1 MPPIKGNRK
10 KNYPMDTSKHLKSFM
25 EIGLTEREA
34 KVYITL
40 LSGRMFTVLELQEA
54 VNIPRTKIY
63 EVLNK
68 LVSRNICIEKKLG
81 RNKLY
86 EAVEPKLALER
97 VLESYKKDLERKEEL
112 IKQVSEVFT
121 PIFQNSK
128 SIVNPLEFIDVMKE
142 KGQIHKRYTACVHS
156 TRREMLTFNKGP
168 YACDTS
174 ERLGEQED
182 EEYKL
187 LKRGGSCKDIYEL
200 NELKE
205 VDWLLN
211 SVKKSLKLGQQA
223 RVVERLPIKML
234 VFDQE
239 KVMFALEQP
248 VLVPNEL
255 TMIYIEHKQLAEACS
270 MLFYHLWDQG
280 QDINEIGKDFVGEVE
295 SYSFV
300 SN

>member
-1 MPPIKGNRK
+1 
-10 KNYPMDTSKHLKSFM
+10 MDTSKYLKSFM

-34 KVYITL
+34 KVYMTL
-40 LSGRMFTVLELQEA
+40 LNGRMFTVLELQEA
-54 VNIPRTKIY
+54 VNIPRTKMY

-68 LVSRNICIEKKLG
+68 LVNRNICIEKKLG

-86 EAVEPKLALER
+86 EAVEPKLAMER
-97 VLESYKKDLERKEEL
+97 VLDSYKKDLERKEEL
-112 IKQVSEVFT
+112 IEQVSDVFT

-128 SIVNPLEFIDVMKE
+128 SIVNPLEFIDVMKD
-142 KGQIHKRYTACVHS
+142 KAQIHKRYTACVHS
-156 TRREMLTFNKGP
+156 AKREMLTFNKGP

-174 ERLGEQED
+174 DRLGEQED

-205 VDWLLN
+205 VNWLFN

-223 RVVERLPIKML
+223 RVVEKLPIKML

-280 QDINEIGKDFVGEVE
+280 QDISEIGKDFVSEVE
-295 SYSFV
+295 SYSYI
-300 SN
+300 SH

>member
-1 MPPIKGNRK
+1 
-10 KNYPMDTSKHLKSFM
+10 MDTSKYLPAFM

-34 KVYITL
+34 KVYMTL
-40 LSGRMFTVLELQEA
+40 LNGKMFTVLELQEA

-68 LVSRNICIEKKLG
+68 LVSRNICVEKKLG

-86 EAVEPKLALER
+86 EAVEPKIALER
-97 VLESYKKDLERKEEL
+97 IVELYKKDLERKEEL
-112 IKQVSEVFT
+112 ISQVSEVFT

-128 SIVNPLEFIDVMKE
+128 SIINPLEFIDIMKE
-142 KGQIHKRYTACVHS
+142 KSQIHKRYTACVKS
-156 TRREMLTFNKGP
+156 TKSQMLTFNKGP

-174 ERLGEQED
+174 DRLDEQED
-182 EEYKL
+182 EEFKL
-187 LKRGGSCKDIYEL
+187 LKRGGACKDIYEL
-200 NELKE
+200 SELKE
-205 VDWLLN
+205 VDWLLS

-223 RVVERLPIKML
+223 RVVKKLPIKML
-234 VFDQE
+234 VFDQA

-248 VLVPNEL
+248 VPEANEL

-270 MLFYHLWDQG
+270 ILFYHLWDQG
-280 QDINEIGKDFVGEVE
+280 IDISEIAKDSINKIE
-295 SYSFV
+295 SFSFI

>member
-1 MPPIKGNRK
+1 
-10 KNYPMDTSKHLKSFM
+10 MDSSKYLRSFI

-34 KVYITL
+34 KVYMTL
-40 LSGRMFTVLELQEA
+40 LSGKMFTVLELQEA
-54 VNIPRTKIY
+54 ANIPRTKIY

-86 EAVEPKLALER
+86 EAVEPKIALER
-97 VLESYKKDLERKEEL
+97 VLDSYKRDLERKEEL
-112 IKQVSEVFT
+112 ITQVSEVFT

-142 KGQIHKRYTACVHS
+142 KTQIHKRYTACVKS
-156 TRREMLTFNKGP
+156 TKREMLTFNKGP

-174 ERLGEQED
+174 DRLEEQED
-182 EEYKL
+182 EEFKL
-187 LKRGGSCKDIYEL
+187 LRRGGACKDIYEL
-200 NELKE
+200 DELKE
-205 VDWLLN
+205 VDWLLS

-223 RVVERLPIKML
+223 RVVKKLPIKML
-234 VFDQE
+234 VFDHE

-248 VLVPNEL
+248 VPDSNEL

-270 MLFYHLWDQG
+270 ILFYHLWDQG
-280 QDINEIGKDFVGEVE
+280 IDICDIEKDSLNKIE
-295 SYSFV
+295 SFSFV

>member
-1 MPPIKGNRK
+1 
-10 KNYPMDTSKHLKSFM
+10 MDTSKYLRSFI

-34 KVYITL
+34 KVYMTL
-40 LSGRMFTVLELQEA
+40 LSGKMFTVLELQEA

-86 EAVEPKLALER
+86 EAVEPQIALER
-97 VLESYKKDLERKEEL
+97 VVESYKNDLDRKKEL
-112 IKQVSEVFT
+112 IQQVSEVFT

-142 KGQIHKRYTACVHS
+142 KSQIHRRYTSCVKS
-156 TRREMLTFNKGP
+156 TKREMLTLNKGP

-174 ERLGEQED
+174 DRLVEQED
-182 EEYKL
+182 EEFKL

-200 NELKE
+200 KELKE
-205 VDWLLN
+205 VDWLLS
-211 SVKKSLKLGQQA
+211 SVKKSLNLGQQA
-223 RVVERLPIKML
+223 RVVKKLPIKML

-248 VLVPNEL
+248 VPTANEL

-270 MLFYHLWDQG
+270 ILFYHLWDQG
-280 QDINEIGKDFVGEVE
+280 VDVNEVGKDSINKIE
-295 SYSFV
+295 SFSFI

>member
-1 MPPIKGNRK
+1 
-10 KNYPMDTSKHLKSFM
+10 MDTSKYLKSFM

-68 LVSRNICIEKKLG
+68 LVNRNICIEKKLG

-112 IKQVSEVFT
+112 IKQVSEVFA

-187 LKRGGSCKDIYEL
+187 LKRGGSCKDIYQL

-280 QDINEIGKDFVGEVE
+280 QDISEIGKDIVGEVE
-295 SYSFV
+295 SYSFI

>member
-1 MPPIKGNRK
+1 
-10 KNYPMDTSKHLKSFM
+10 MDNSKYLPALI

-34 KVYITL
+34 KVYMTL
-40 LSGRMFTVLELQEA
+40 LNGKMFTVLELQQA

-86 EAVEPKLALER
+86 EAVEPNVALER
-97 VLESYKKDLERKEEL
+97 VVESYKKDLERKEQL
-112 IKQVSEVFT
+112 ITQISEVFT

-128 SIVNPLEFIDVMKE
+128 SIINPLEFIDVMKE
-142 KGQIHKRYTACVHS
+142 KSQIHKRYTECLKS
-156 TRREMLTFNKGP
+156 TKSEMLTFNKGP
-168 YACDTS
+168 YACDTND
-174 ERLGEQED
+174 RLREQED
-182 EEYKL
+182 EEFKL
-187 LKRGGSCKDIYEL
+187 LKRGGSCKDIYEFS
-200 NELKE
+200 ELKE
-205 VDWLLN
+205 VDWLLS

-223 RVVERLPIKML
+223 RVVKKLPIKML

-248 VLVPNEL
+248 VPEINEL

-270 MLFYHLWDQG
+270 ILFYHLWDQG
-280 QDINEIGKDFVGEVE
+280 VDISEIANDWINKID
-295 SYSFV
+295 SFSFF

>member
-1 MPPIKGNRK
+1 
-10 KNYPMDTSKHLKSFM
+10 M

-68 LVSRNICIEKKLG
+68 LVNRNICIEKKLG

-174 ERLGEQED
+174 DRLGEQED

-187 LKRGGSCKDIYEL
+187 LKRGGLCKDIYEL
-200 NELKE
+200 KELKE

-248 VLVPNEL
+248 VLIPNEL

-270 MLFYHLWDQG
+270 MLFYHLWDKG
-280 QDINEIGKDFVGEVE
+280 QDISEIGKDIVGEVE
-295 SYSFV
+295 SYSFI

>member
-1 MPPIKGNRK
+1 
-10 KNYPMDTSKHLKSFM
+10 MDTSKYLRSFI

-34 KVYITL
+34 KVYMTL

-86 EAVEPKLALER
+86 EAVEPKLAMER
-97 VLESYKKDLERKEEL
+97 ILDSYKKELNRKEEL
-112 IKQVSEVFT
+112 IQQVSEVFT

-128 SIVNPLEFIDVMKE
+128 SIINPLEFIDVMKE
-142 KGQIHKRYTACVHS
+142 KGQIHKRYTACVKS
-156 TRREMLTFNKGP
+156 TKREMLTFNKGP

-174 ERLGEQED
+174 DRLVEQE
-182 EEYKL
+182 EEEFKL
-187 LKRGGSCKDIYEL
+187 LRRGGSCKDIYEL

-223 RVVERLPIKML
+223 RVVERIPIKML

-248 VLVPNEL
+248 ISVSNEL

-270 MLFYHLWDQG
+270 MLFYHLWDKG
-280 QDINEIGKDFVGEVE
+280 KDIAEIGEDFAEEVK
-295 SYSFV
+295 SFAFS

>member
-1 MPPIKGNRK
+1 
-10 KNYPMDTSKHLKSFM
+10 MDTSKYLPAFM

-34 KVYITL
+34 KVYMTL
-40 LSGRMFTVLELQEA
+40 LNGKMFTVLELQEA

-86 EAVEPKLALER
+86 EAVEPKIALER
-97 VLESYKKDLERKEEL
+97 VVESYKKDLERKEEL
-112 IKQVSEVFT
+112 ISQVSEVFT

-128 SIVNPLEFIDVMKE
+128 SIINPLEFIDIMKE
-142 KGQIHKRYTACVHS
+142 KSQIHKRYTACVKS
-156 TRREMLTFNKGP
+156 TKSEMLTFNKGP

-174 ERLGEQED
+174 DRLDEQED
-182 EEYKL
+182 EEFKL
-187 LKRGGSCKDIYEL
+187 LKRGGACKDIYEL
-200 NELKE
+200 SELKE
-205 VDWLLN
+205 VDWLLS

-223 RVVERLPIKML
+223 RVVKKLPIKML

-248 VLVPNEL
+248 VPEVNEL

-270 MLFYHLWDQG
+270 ILFYHLWDQG
-280 QDINEIGKDFVGEVE
+280 IDISDIAKDSINKIE
-295 SYSFV
+295 SFSFV

>member
-1 MPPIKGNRK
+1 
-10 KNYPMDTSKHLKSFM
+10 MDTSKYLKSFM

-34 KVYITL
+34 KVYMTL
-40 LSGRMFTVLELQEA
+40 LNGRMFTVMELQEA

-68 LVSRNICIEKKLG
+68 LVNRNICIEKKLG

-86 EAVEPKLALER
+86 EAVEPKLAMER
-97 VLESYKKDLERKEEL
+97 VLDSYKKDLERKEEL
-112 IKQVSEVFT
+112 IQQVSDVFT

-142 KGQIHKRYTACVHS
+142 KVQIHKRYTACVHS
-156 TRREMLTFNKGP
+156 TKREMLTFNKGP

-174 ERLGEQED
+174 DRLGEQED

-205 VDWLLN
+205 VDWLLD

-223 RVVERLPIKML
+223 RVVEKLPIKML

-270 MLFYHLWDQG
+270 MLFYHLWEMG
-280 QDINEIGKDFVGEVE
+280 QDINEIGEGFVGKVE

>member
-1 MPPIKGNRK
+1 
-10 KNYPMDTSKHLKSFM
+10 MDTSKYLKSFM

-112 IKQVSEVFT
+112 IQQVSEVFT

-174 ERLGEQED
+174 DRLGEQED

-187 LKRGGSCKDIYEL
+187 LKRGGSCKDIYQL

-280 QDINEIGKDFVGEVE
+280 QDISEIGKNIVGEVE

>member
-1 MPPIKGNRK
+1 
-10 KNYPMDTSKHLKSFM
+10 MDTSKYLQSFI

-34 KVYITL
+34 KVYMTL
-40 LSGRMFTVLELQEA
+40 LSGKMFTVLELQEA

-68 LVSRNICIEKKLG
+68 LVSRNICLEKKLG
-81 RNKLY
+81 KNKLY
-86 EAVEPKLALER
+86 EAVEPQIALGR
-97 VLESYKKDLERKEEL
+97 VVDSYKKEVERKEAL
-112 IKQVSEVFT
+112 INQVSEVFT
-121 PIFQNSK
+121 PIFKNSK
-128 SIVNPLEFIDVMKE
+128 SIINPLEFIDVMTE
-142 KGQIHKRYTACVHS
+142 KIQIHRRYAACVRS
-156 TRREMLTFNKGP
+156 TKREMLTLNKGP

-174 ERLGEQED
+174 DRLQEQED
-182 EEYKL
+182 EEFKL

-200 NELKE
+200 VELKE
-205 VDWLLN
+205 VDWLLS

-223 RVVERLPIKML
+223 RVVKKLPIKML

-248 VLVPNEL
+248 VPISNEL

-270 MLFYHLWDQG
+270 ILFYHLWDQG
-280 QDINEIGKDFVGEVE
+280 VDINEFGEDSVE
-295 SYSFV
+295 KIESFAFA

>member
-1 MPPIKGNRK
+1 
-10 KNYPMDTSKHLKSFM
+10 MDTSKYLKSFI

-34 KVYITL
+34 KVYMTL
-40 LSGRMFTVLELQEA
+40 LNGRMFTVLELQEA

-68 LVSRNICIEKKLG
+68 LVNRNICIEKKLG

-86 EAVEPKLALER
+86 EAVEPKLAMER
-97 VLESYKKDLERKEEL
+97 VLDSYKKDLERKEEL
-112 IKQVSEVFT
+112 IQQVSDVFT

-128 SIVNPLEFIDVMKE
+128 SIVNPLEFIDVMKD
-142 KGQIHKRYTACVHS
+142 KAQIHKRYTSCVHS
-156 TRREMLTFNKGP
+156 TKRDMLTFNKGP
-168 YACDTS
+168 YACDNS
-174 ERLGEQED
+174 DRLGEQED

-200 NELKE
+200 NELNE
-205 VDWLLN
+205 VDWLLD

-223 RVVERLPIKML
+223 RIVDKLPIKML

-280 QDINEIGKDFVGEVE
+280 QDISEIGKDFVSELE
-295 SYSFV
+295 SYSYI
-300 SN
+300 SH

>member
-1 MPPIKGNRK
+1 
-10 KNYPMDTSKHLKSFM
+10 MDTSKYLRSFI

-34 KVYITL
+34 KVYMTL
-40 LSGRMFTVLELQEA
+40 LSGKMFTVLELQEA

-81 RNKLY
+81 KNKLY
-86 EAVEPKLALER
+86 EAVEPEIAMGR
-97 VLESYKKDLERKEEL
+97 VLESYKKDIVRKEEL
-112 IKQVSEVFT
+112 INQVSEVFT
-121 PIFQNSK
+121 PIFQSSK
-128 SIVNPLEFIDVMKE
+128 SVINPLEFIDVMKD
-142 KGQIHKRYTACVHS
+142 KVQIHKRYTACVRS
-156 TRREMLTFNKGP
+156 TKGEMLTFNKGP

-174 ERLGEQED
+174 DRLGEQED
-182 EEYKL
+182 EEFKL

-211 SVKKSLKLGQQA
+211 SVKKSLRLGQQA
-223 RVVERLPIKML
+223 RVVEKLPIKML

-239 KVMFALEQP
+239 KVMFALEPP
-248 VLVPNEL
+248 VPESNKL

-270 MLFYHLWDQG
+270 ILFYHLWDQG
-280 QDINEIGKDFVGEVE
+280 QDINDIQKEFINKSSSVE
-295 SYSFV
+295 LIAS
-300 SN
+300 

>member
-1 MPPIKGNRK
+1 
-10 KNYPMDTSKHLKSFM
+10 MDTSKYLRSFI

-34 KVYITL
+34 KVYMTL
-40 LSGRMFTVLELQEA
+40 LSGKMFTVLELQEA

-86 EAVEPKLALER
+86 EAVEPKIALER
-97 VLESYKKDLERKEEL
+97 VVESYKKELERKEQL

-128 SIVNPLEFIDVMKE
+128 STVNPLEFIDVMKE
-142 KGQIHKRYTACVHS
+142 KSQIHKRYTACVKS
-156 TRREMLTFNKGP
+156 TKREMLTFNKGP

-174 ERLGEQED
+174 DRLEEQED
-182 EEYKL
+182 EEFKL

-200 NELKE
+200 KELKE
-205 VDWLLN
+205 VDWLLS

-223 RVVERLPIKML
+223 RVVKKLPIKML

-248 VLVPNEL
+248 VPVQNEL

-270 MLFYHLWDQG
+270 ILFYHLWGQG
-280 QDINEIGKDFVGEVE
+280 VDVNEVGKDSVDKIE
-295 SYSFV
+295 SFAFA

>member
-1 MPPIKGNRK
+1 
-10 KNYPMDTSKHLKSFM
+10 MDTSKYLPAFI
-25 EIGLTEREA
+25 EVGLTEREA
-34 KVYITL
+34 KVYMTL
-40 LSGRMFTVLELQEA
+40 LSGKMFTVLELQEA

-68 LVSRNICIEKKLG
+68 LVSRNICVEKKLG

-86 EAVEPKLALER
+86 EAVEPKIALER
-97 VLESYKKDLERKEEL
+97 VVELYKKDLERKEEL
-112 IKQVSEVFT
+112 ITQISDVFT

-128 SIVNPLEFIDVMKE
+128 SIINPLEFIDVMKE
-142 KGQIHKRYTACVHS
+142 KSQIHRRYTACVKS

-174 ERLGEQED
+174 DRLHEQED
-182 EEYKL
+182 EEFKL

-200 NELKE
+200 SELKD
-205 VDWLLN
+205 VDWLLS

-223 RVVERLPIKML
+223 RVIKRLPIKML

-248 VLVPNEL
+248 VPDVNEL

-270 MLFYHLWDQG
+270 ILFYHLWDQG
-280 QDINEIGKDFVGEVE
+280 IDISEIGQDSINKIE
-295 SYSFV
+295 SFSFI

>member
-1 MPPIKGNRK
+1 
-10 KNYPMDTSKHLKSFM
+10 MDTSKYLKSFM

-40 LSGRMFTVLELQEA
+40 LNGRMFTVLELQEA

-68 LVSRNICIEKKLG
+68 LVNRNICIEKKLG

-86 EAVEPKLALER
+86 EAVEPKLAMER
-97 VLESYKKDLERKEEL
+97 VLDSYKKDLERKEEL
-112 IKQVSEVFT
+112 IQQVSDVFT

-142 KGQIHKRYTACVHS
+142 KTQIHKRYTACVHS
-156 TRREMLTFNKGP
+156 TKREMLTFNKGP

-174 ERLGEQED
+174 DRLGEQED

-280 QDINEIGKDFVGEVE
+280 QNISEIGKDFVSEIE

-300 SN
+300 SH

>member
-1 MPPIKGNRK
+1 
-10 KNYPMDTSKHLKSFM
+10 MDTSKYLPAFM

-34 KVYITL
+34 KVYMTL
-40 LSGRMFTVLELQEA
+40 LNGKMFTVLELQEA

-86 EAVEPKLALER
+86 EAVEPKIALER
-97 VLESYKKDLERKEEL
+97 VVESYKKDLERKKEL
-112 IKQVSEVFT
+112 ISQVSEVFT

-128 SIVNPLEFIDVMKE
+128 SIINPLEFIDIMKE
-142 KGQIHKRYTACVHS
+142 KSQIHKRYTACVKS
-156 TRREMLTFNKGP
+156 TKSEMLTFNKGP

-174 ERLGEQED
+174 DRLDEQED
-182 EEYKL
+182 EEFKL
-187 LKRGGSCKDIYEL
+187 LKRGGACKDIYEL
-200 NELKE
+200 SELKE
-205 VDWLLN
+205 VDWLLS

-223 RVVERLPIKML
+223 RVVKKLPIKML

-248 VLVPNEL
+248 VPEVNEL

-270 MLFYHLWDQG
+270 ILFYHLWDQG
-280 QDINEIGKDFVGEVE
+280 IDISDIAKDSINKIE
-295 SYSFV
+295 SFSFV

>member
-1 MPPIKGNRK
+1 
-10 KNYPMDTSKHLKSFM
+10 MDTSKYLRSFI

-34 KVYITL
+34 KVYMTL
-40 LSGRMFTVLELQEA
+40 LSGKMFTVLELQEA

-86 EAVEPKLALER
+86 EAVDPKIALER
-97 VLESYKKDLERKEEL
+97 VVESYKKELERKEEL
-112 IKQVSEVFT
+112 ISQVSEVFT

-128 SIVNPLEFIDVMKE
+128 TIVNPLEFIDVMKE
-142 KGQIHKRYTACVHS
+142 KTQIHKRYTACVKS
-156 TRREMLTFNKGP
+156 TKREMLTLNKGP

-174 ERLGEQED
+174 DRLEEQED
-182 EEYKL
+182 EEFKL
-187 LKRGGSCKDIYEL
+187 LRRGGACKDIYEL
-200 NELKE
+200 DELKQ
-205 VDWLLN
+205 VDWLLS

-223 RVVERLPIKML
+223 RVVKNLPIKML
-234 VFDQE
+234 VFDHE

-248 VLVPNEL
+248 VPDSNEL

-270 MLFYHLWDQG
+270 ILFYHLWDTG
-280 QDINEIGKDFVGEVE
+280 IDITDIEKDSLSKIDSF
-295 SYSFV
+295 SFV

>member
-1 MPPIKGNRK
+1 
-10 KNYPMDTSKHLKSFM
+10 M

-34 KVYITL
+34 KVYMTL
-40 LSGRMFTVLELQEA
+40 LNGKMFTVLELQEA

-86 EAVEPKLALER
+86 EAVEPKIALER
-97 VLESYKKDLERKEEL
+97 VVESYKKDLERKEEL
-112 IKQVSEVFT
+112 ISQVSEVFT

-128 SIVNPLEFIDVMKE
+128 SIINPLEFIDIMKE
-142 KGQIHKRYTACVHS
+142 KSQIHKRYTACVKS
-156 TRREMLTFNKGP
+156 TKSEMLTFNKGP

-174 ERLGEQED
+174 DRLDEQED
-182 EEYKL
+182 EEFKL
-187 LKRGGSCKDIYEL
+187 LKRGGACKDIYEL
-200 NELKE
+200 SELKE
-205 VDWLLN
+205 VDWLLS

-223 RVVERLPIKML
+223 RVVKKLPIKML

-248 VLVPNEL
+248 VPEVNEL

-270 MLFYHLWDQG
+270 ILFYHLWDQG
-280 QDINEIGKDFVGEVE
+280 IDISDIAKDSINKIE
-295 SYSFV
+295 SFSFV

>member
-1 MPPIKGNRK
+1 
-10 KNYPMDTSKHLKSFM
+10 MDTLEYLKSFM

-40 LSGRMFTVLELQEA
+40 LSGRMFTVMELQEA

-86 EAVEPKLALER
+86 EAVEPKVAMER
-97 VLESYKKDLERKEEL
+97 VLDSYKKDLQRKEEL

-121 PIFQNSK
+121 PIFKNSK
-128 SIVNPLEFIDVMKE
+128 SIVNPLEFIDVMKD
-142 KGQIHKRYTACVHS
+142 KTQIHKRYTACVRS
-156 TRREMLTFNKGP
+156 TKREMLTFNKGP

-174 ERLGEQED
+174 DRLVEQED
-182 EEYKL
+182 EEFKL
-187 LKRGGSCKDIYEL
+187 LKRGGSCKDIYEDK
-200 NELKE
+200 ELKE

-211 SVKKSLKLGQQA
+211 SVKKSLTLGQQA

-248 VLVPNEL
+248 VPVSNEL

-270 MLFYHLWDQG
+270 MLFYYLWDQG
-280 QDINEIGKDFVGEVE
+280 QDIYDIRKEFVDEIE
-295 SYSFV
+295 SYSL
-300 SN
+300 SS

>member
-1 MPPIKGNRK
+1 
-10 KNYPMDTSKHLKSFM
+10 MDTSKYLRSFI

-86 EAVEPKLALER
+86 EAVEPKLAMER
-97 VLESYKKDLERKEEL
+97 VLDSYKKELERKEEL
-112 IKQVSEVFT
+112 IQQVSEVFT

-142 KGQIHKRYTACVHS
+142 KTQIHKRYTACVHS
-156 TRREMLTFNKGP
+156 TKREMLTFNKGP

-174 ERLGEQED
+174 DRLGEQED

-200 NELKE
+200 KELKE

-280 QDINEIGKDFVGEVE
+280 QDISEIGKDFVSEIE

-300 SN
+300 SH

>member
-1 MPPIKGNRK
+1 
-10 KNYPMDTSKHLKSFM
+10 MDTSKYLRSFI

-34 KVYITL
+34 KVYMTL

-86 EAVEPKLALER
+86 EAVEPNLAMER
-97 VLESYKKDLERKEEL
+97 ILDSYKKDLNRKEEL
-112 IKQVSEVFT
+112 IKQVSEIFT
-121 PIFQNSK
+121 PIFKHSK
-128 SIVNPLEFIDVMKE
+128 AVINPLEFIDVMKE
-142 KGQIHKRYTACVHS
+142 KGQIHKRYTACVKS
-156 TRREMLTFNKGP
+156 TKREMLTFNKGP

-174 ERLGEQED
+174 DRLGEQED
-182 EEYKL
+182 EEFKL

-200 NELKE
+200 SELKE
-205 VDWLLN
+205 VGWLLN
-211 SVKKSLKLGQQA
+211 SVKKSLRLGQQA

-248 VLVPNEL
+248 VPISNEL

-270 MLFYHLWDQG
+270 MLFYHLWDKG
-280 QDINEIGKDFVGEVE
+280 QDIAQIGENFEEEVK
-295 SYSFV
+295 SFAFS

>member
-1 MPPIKGNRK
+1 
-10 KNYPMDTSKHLKSFM
+10 M

-34 KVYITL
+34 KVYMTL
-40 LSGRMFTVLELQEA
+40 LSGKMFTVLELQEA

-63 EVLNK
+63 EVINK

-86 EAVEPKLALER
+86 EAVEPEIALVR
-97 VLESYKKDLERKEEL
+97 VLDSYKKDISRKEEL
-112 IKQVSEVFT
+112 IQQVSEVFT
-121 PIFQNSK
+121 PIFQSSK
-128 SIVNPLEFIDVMKE
+128 SIINPLEFIDVMKD
-142 KGQIHKRYTACVHS
+142 KVQIHKRYTACVRS
-156 TRREMLTFNKGP
+156 TKREMLTFNKGP

-174 ERLGEQED
+174 DRLDEQED
-182 EEYKL
+182 EEFKL

-211 SVKKSLKLGQQA
+211 SVKKSLRLGQQA

-234 VFDQE
+234 IFDQG

-248 VLVPNEL
+248 VPETTEL

-270 MLFYHLWDQG
+270 ILFYHLWDRG
-280 QDINEIGKDFVGEVE
+280 QDINDIQKEFINKTSSLELIA
-295 SYSFV
+295 S
-300 SN
+300 

>member
-1 MPPIKGNRK
+1 
-10 KNYPMDTSKHLKSFM
+10 MDTSKYLRSFI

-34 KVYITL
+34 KVYMTL
-40 LSGRMFTVLELQEA
+40 LSGKMFTVLELQEA

-86 EAVEPKLALER
+86 EAVEPQIALER
-97 VLESYKKDLERKEEL
+97 VVESYKKDIERKEQL
-112 IKQVSEVFT
+112 INQVSEVFT

-142 KGQIHKRYTACVHS
+142 KSQIHRRYTSCVKS
-156 TRREMLTFNKGP
+156 TKREMLTLNKGP

-174 ERLGEQED
+174 DRLEEQED
-182 EEYKL
+182 EEFKL

-200 NELKE
+200 KELKE

-211 SVKKSLKLGQQA
+211 SVKKSLNLGQQA
-223 RVVERLPIKML
+223 RVVKKLPIKML

-248 VLVPNEL
+248 VPTANEL

-270 MLFYHLWDQG
+270 ILFYHLWDQG
-280 QDINEIGKDFVGEVE
+280 VDVNEVGKDSINKIE
-295 SYSFV
+295 SFSFI

>member
-1 MPPIKGNRK
+1 
-10 KNYPMDTSKHLKSFM
+10 MDTSEYLKSFM

-40 LSGRMFTVLELQEA
+40 LSGRIFTVMELQEA

-86 EAVEPKLALER
+86 EAVEPKVAMER
-97 VLESYKKDLERKEEL
+97 VLDSYKKDLQRKEEL
-112 IKQVSEVFT
+112 IKQVSDVFT
-121 PIFQNSK
+121 PIFKNSK
-128 SIVNPLEFIDVMKE
+128 SIVNPLEFIDVMKD
-142 KGQIHKRYTACVHS
+142 KTQIHKRYTACVRN
-156 TRREMLTFNKGP
+156 TKREMLTFNKGP
-168 YACDTS
+168 YACDTFD
-174 ERLGEQED
+174 RLGEQED
-182 EEYKL
+182 EEFKL
-187 LKRGGSCKDIYEL
+187 LKRGGSCKDIYEYK
-200 NELKE
+200 ELKE

-248 VLVPNEL
+248 VPVSNEL

-270 MLFYHLWDQG
+270 MLFYYLWDQG
-280 QDINEIGKDFVGEVE
+280 QDIYDIGKEFVDEIE
-295 SYSFV
+295 SYSL
-300 SN
+300 SS

>member
-1 MPPIKGNRK
+1 
-10 KNYPMDTSKHLKSFM
+10 MDTSEYLKSFM

-40 LSGRMFTVLELQEA
+40 LSGRMFTVMELQEA

-86 EAVEPKLALER
+86 EAVEPKVAMEL
-97 VLESYKKDLERKEEL
+97 VLDSYKKDLQRKEEL

-121 PIFQNSK
+121 PIFKNSK
-128 SIVNPLEFIDVMKE
+128 SIVNPLEFIDVMKD
-142 KGQIHKRYTACVHS
+142 KTQIHKRYTACVRS
-156 TRREMLTFNKGP
+156 TKREMLTFNKGP

-174 ERLGEQED
+174 DRLVEQED
-182 EEYKL
+182 EEFKL
-187 LKRGGSCKDIYEL
+187 LKRGGSCKDIYEYK
-200 NELKE
+200 ELKE

-211 SVKKSLKLGQQA
+211 SVKKSLTLGQQA

-239 KVMFALEQP
+239 RVMFALEQLIP
-248 VLVPNEL
+248 VSSEL

-270 MLFYHLWDQG
+270 MLFYYLWDQG
-280 QDINEIGKDFVGEVE
+280 QNIYDIGKEFVNEIE
-295 SYSFV
+295 SYSL
-300 SN
+300 SS